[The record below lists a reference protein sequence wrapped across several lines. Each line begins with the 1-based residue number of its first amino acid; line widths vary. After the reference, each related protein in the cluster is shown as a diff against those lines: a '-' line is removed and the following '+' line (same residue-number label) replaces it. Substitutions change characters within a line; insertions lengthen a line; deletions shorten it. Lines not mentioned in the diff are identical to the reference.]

1 MMEVVLLISLLKKRL
16 LTIQDECQKALEEK
30 DSLLEDNRELISAL
44 RKDKNSII
52 DIDLVDIETIL
63 NELEVVEK
71 DEILRYFEVIQTL
84 LRLNKE
90 KNTSYKL
97 TESQLEYI
105 NLFLRKIDAYEKKR
119 SKKKEQLENKKND
132 YQRLLDK
139 LIDGREEITEL
150 DTLRNLF
157 NDLSIK
163 EEKQSRI
170 LISLL
175 KYNKS
180 LSHSR
185 EELLPEWEVI

>member
-63 NELEVVEK
+63 NELEVIEK
-71 DEILRYFEVIQTL
+71 DEILKYFEVIQTL

-180 LSHSR
+180 LSHPK

>member
-30 DSLLEDNRELISAL
+30 DSLLEDNRELINAL

>member
-71 DEILRYFEVIQTL
+71 DEILKYFEVIQTL

-139 LIDGREEITEL
+139 LIDGRE
-150 DTLRNLF
+150 D
-157 NDLSIK
+157 
-163 EEKQSRI
+163 
-170 LISLL
+170 
-175 KYNKS
+175 
-180 LSHSR
+180 
-185 EELLPEWEVI
+185 

>member
-16 LTIQDECQKALEEK
+16 LTIQDECQKALEDK
-30 DSLLEDNRELISAL
+30 DFLLEDNRELINAL

-71 DEILRYFEVIQTL
+71 DEILKYFEVIQTL

-180 LSHSR
+180 LSQPK

>member
-16 LTIQDECQKALEEK
+16 LTIQDECQKALEDK
-30 DSLLEDNRELISAL
+30 DSLLEENRELINAL

-63 NELEVVEK
+63 NKLEVVEK
-71 DEILRYFEVIQTL
+71 DEILKYFEVIQTL

-139 LIDGREEITEL
+139 LIE
-150 DTLRNLF
+150 
-157 NDLSIK
+157 DLKKI
-163 EEKQSRI
+163 I
-170 LISLL
+170 WI
-175 KYNKS
+175 
-180 LSHSR
+180 
-185 EELLPEWEVI
+185 I